1 MTPSTQVLDRSD
13 GADPDALAGTAE
25 RGTTTI
31 ADRVVERIAAQA
43 VAEVDRAAGA
53 TRQVLGVSLGSTDE
67 TTKARVSAT
76 VDGGIVSV
84 HVVLAVRW
92 PHPVREVTREVR
104 DHVSEQVAQLTGLRV
119 ADVDIEVAEL
129 LTATTPAAR
138 VR

>member
-1 MTPSTQVLDRSD
+1 MTATSDVLDRPGPVD
-13 GADPDALAGTAE
+13 E

-53 TRQVLGVSLGSTDE
+53 TRKVLGVSLGTTDE
-67 TTKARVSAT
+67 TTKAMVSAT
-76 VDGGIVSV
+76 VDGGLVSV
-84 HVVLAVRW
+84 RVVLAVRW

-104 DHVSEQVAQLTGLRV
+104 EHVMDRVGALTGLRV
-119 ADVDIEVAEL
+119 ADVDIEVAEM
-129 LTATTPAAR
+129 LTAAAPPRR

>member
-1 MTPSTQVLDRSD
+1 MTTTQVLARPE
-13 GADPDALAGTAE
+13 GADQ

-53 TRQVLGVSLGSTDE
+53 TRQLLGVSLGSADE
-67 TTKARVSAT
+67 TTRARVSAT

-84 HVVLAVRW
+84 FVVLAVIW
-92 PHPVREVTREVR
+92 PHPVREVTRKVR
-104 DHVSEQVAQLTGLRV
+104 DHVSARVQDLTGLRV

-129 LTATTPAAR
+129 LTSTTPPPR

>member
-1 MTPSTQVLDRSD
+1 MTTTQVLERPA
-13 GADPDALAGTAE
+13 GADQ

-53 TRQVLGVSLGSTDE
+53 TRQLLGVSLGSTDE
-67 TTKARVSAT
+67 TTRARVSAT

-84 HVVLAVRW
+84 VVVLAVIW

-104 DHVSEQVAQLTGLRV
+104 DHVSARVQELTGLRV

-129 LTATTPAAR
+129 LTSTTPRPR